1 MHFQRETAPDK
12 VDVHLRLVVAP
23 VTGLFQRRAGALQ
36 ILVAHEQV
44 DIPRHAQFRVRIA
57 AGGTKALEHSA
68 GNVPGAHQF
77 KDPVLRP
84 QRFLHPRGGQHR
96 RVSRPGKNLFRH
108 AVQAPEPG
116 IEKRRQHM
124 AVGFREDA
132 MPVNL
137 RSVDLHFPTEQFA
150 SQQVQHCA
158 GFRAQ
163 R

>member
-1 MHFQRETAPDK
+1 M
-12 VDVHLRLVVAP
+12 HLRLVVAP

-57 AGGTKALEHSA
+57 AGGAKALEHSA

-77 KDPVLRP
+77 KDAILRL

-96 RVSRPGKNLFRH
+96 RVPRPGKDLFWH
-108 AVQAPEPG
+108 AVQVPEPG

-124 AVGFREDA
+124 AVGFGEDA

-137 RSVDLHFPTEQFA
+137 RNTDFHFPTEQFA
-150 SQQVQHCA
+150 GQQVQHCA
-158 GFRAQ
+158 GLRAQ